1 MEVRVE
7 GDPVALVDPFH
18 LRQMVANLVS
28 NALRY
33 GALPVVVTV
42 AQRGGSVSLEVLD
55 HGPGVPEDFVPHLFE
70 RFTRAP
76 SAAAGHQA
84 GSGFGLY
91 IVDRLAEA
99 NDARLTYAPATPSG
113 SRFRLDLPSAA
124 G

>member
-1 MEVRVE
+1 M
-7 GDPVALVDPFH
+7 
-18 LRQMVANLVS
+18 
-28 NALRY
+28 
-33 GALPVVVTV
+33 VTV

-55 HGPGVPEDFVPHLFE
+55 HGTGVPEDFVPHLFE

-76 SAAAGHQA
+76 SAAAGHQS

-91 IVDRLAEA
+91 IVSRLAEA
-99 NDARLTYAPATPSG
+99 NGARLTYSPAIPSG

>member
-1 MEVRVE
+1 MRIE
-7 GDPVALVDPFH
+7 GDPVAVVDPFH

-42 AQRGGSVSLEVLD
+42 AQRGGSVSLEVVD
-55 HGPGVPEDFVPHLFE
+55 HGTGVPEEFVPHLFE
-70 RFTRAP
+70 RFTRA
-76 SAAAGHQA
+76 STAAAGRQT

-91 IVDRLAEA
+91 IVSRLAEA
-99 NDARLTYAPATPSG
+99 NGARLTHSPVTPSG
-113 SRFRLDLPSAA
+113 ARFRLDLPSSA